1 MKDKQYIVRKYVMA
15 KDIKDAI
22 RKEKHAP
29 VLDAWI
35 DDDWKKE
42 NPLVAESKI
51 GFKKL

>member
-35 DDDWKKE
+35 DDDWKKKT
-42 NPLVAESKI
+42 LLLLKVK
-51 GFKKL
+51 